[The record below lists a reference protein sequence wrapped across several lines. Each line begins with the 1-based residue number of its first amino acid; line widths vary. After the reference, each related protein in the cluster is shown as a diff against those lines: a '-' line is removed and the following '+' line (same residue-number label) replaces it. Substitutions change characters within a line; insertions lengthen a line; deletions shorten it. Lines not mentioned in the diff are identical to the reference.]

1 MMLPKSQPNF
11 GNCQAKLC
19 FDMTA
24 GDAPPQGH
32 ERVSEVISVERVPI
46 TLEVN
51 EDRGETRPKSPGDK
65 VVAKAR

>member
-1 MMLPKSQPNF
+1 
-11 GNCQAKLC
+11 
-19 FDMTA
+19 MTA